1 MYVSGWAT
9 SGDGYG
15 ALYRSVL
22 ALCTHVDSTPSLS
35 LSLSLRPT
43 TCFTSSDSVGYSLG
57 AQDVLQRHS
66 HGAETFLAFLCGA
79 ETLLIHV
86 QTHVIRELI
95 HRLIDECREYH
106 TLVPSLWY

>member
-1 MYVSGWAT
+1 MVLKTCCSG
-9 SGDGYG
+9 
-15 ALYRSVL
+15 
-22 ALCTHVDSTPSLS
+22 THMV
-35 LSLSLRPT
+35 LRP
-43 TCFTSSDSVGYSLG
+43 
-57 AQDVLQRHS
+57 
-66 HGAETFLAFLCGA
+66 FLCGA